1 MDRNVVPDSTQ
12 SGVPLASANPRSP
25 KRAFEKR
32 ARADYFPPGM
42 LGDREYMREPA
53 YRGRWSLTIWLVI
66 ANAVAF
72 LVQNL
77 AYLAFPAADR
87 FSVSPV
93 DQLFALSLD
102 GLKHGYVWQLLTFQF
117 MHSAPWPWH
126 LLLNCFTLYMF
137 GREVEESLGRRR
149 FLALY
154 FGGGVIGG
162 LMQVFGSFLMSNR
175 LGGEVVGASAG
186 VFGLVAA
193 YATLYPERPLTLL
206 LFFVLPVTLR
216 AKYLL
221 LISGLIALYGI
232 ALPTD
237 NVAHAA
243 HLGGMLT
250 GIAFVR
256 WAGQWDWPR
265 LRQPFRRQA
274 PRVLVATHTQ
284 KTAPWKPAKIEP
296 VEDLPA
302 AEFIS
307 REVDPILDKISQQGI
322 HSLTERERKILE
334 AARKK
339 MTGH

>member
-72 LVQNL
+72 VVQNL
-77 AYLAFPAADR
+77 AYLAFPASSRIA
-87 FSVSPV
+87 VSPV
-93 DQLFALSLD
+93 DQFFALSLD
-102 GLKHGYVWQLLTFQF
+102 GLKQGYVWQVLTFQF
-117 MHSAPWPWH
+117 MHGGVLH
-126 LLLNCFTLYMF
+126 LVLNCFAIYMF
-137 GREVEESLGRRR
+137 GRDVEESLGKRR
-149 FLALY
+149 FLTLY
-154 FGGGVIGG
+154 FGSGVIGG
-162 LMQVFGSFLMSNR
+162 LFQVLGALVWTAK

-186 VFGLVAA
+186 AFGLVAA
-193 YATLYPERPLTLL
+193 YATLYPDRPLTLL
-206 LFFVLPVTLR
+206 LFFVLPVTMR
-216 AKYLL
+216 ARFLL
-221 LISGLIALYGI
+221 LISGLMAVFGLLFARDG
-232 ALPTD
+232 
-237 NVAHAA
+237 VAHAA

-322 HSLTERERKILE
+322 HSLTEGERKILE